1 MSLRKGHEHSEDRT
15 ARCQWVRCRGNADI
29 IYMDDGLCW
38 EHWEKLCAQQ
48 AKRGDRVQL
57 DLELVEVPG

>member
-1 MSLRKGHEHSEDRT
+1 
-15 ARCQWVRCRGNADI
+15 
-29 IYMDDGLCW
+29 MDDGLCW